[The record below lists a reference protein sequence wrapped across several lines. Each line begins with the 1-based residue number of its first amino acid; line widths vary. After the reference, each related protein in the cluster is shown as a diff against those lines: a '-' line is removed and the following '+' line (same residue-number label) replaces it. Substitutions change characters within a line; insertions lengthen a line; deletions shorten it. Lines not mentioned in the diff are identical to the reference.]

1 MMDRDRRLAA
11 LVSQL
16 SEETQAIRVGL
27 ERTPERE
34 HSEPIFTTSS
44 FVFPDAATM
53 ADAFVNNSGLSIYA
67 RVDNPTVDGFCKRL
81 AILEGAEACEA
92 TASGMGAILSTL
104 MAHCQAG
111 DRVLMSTGVF
121 GATLNLVKN
130 FFIKYGLEIELLSP
144 TDLGAWERALSRPA
158 KLAYCET
165 PSNPT
170 IEIVDIQ
177 ALSNLC
183 RANGCLFVVD
193 NCFMTP
199 VLQKPLALGAD
210 LVIHSATKY
219 LDGQGRVLG
228 GAVLGR
234 AELVEPVT
242 SFIRSGGVTMSAFN
256 AWVFLKG
263 LETLDIR
270 MKAHSGNALELA
282 RWLERQP
289 QVERV
294 NYAGLESH
302 PQKQLIDRQM
312 KAGGGVL
319 SFTLKNGS
327 REDAWSFLNAT
338 CLMSLTANLGDVK
351 TTVCHPGTSTHGRLD
366 EADRKLMG
374 ISENMI
380 RIAVGLESVDDLIQD
395 CERGFS
401 ALTRSY

>member
-1 MMDRDRRLAA
+1 MDRDQRLAA
-11 LVSQL
+11 LVSEL
-16 SEETQAIRVGL
+16 SEETRAIRIGL
-27 ERTPERE
+27 DRTAERE

-53 ADAFVNNSGLSIYA
+53 ADAFVNNSGLSVYA
-67 RVDNPTVDGFCKRL
+67 RVDNPTVDGFCRRL
-81 AILEGAEACEA
+81 AVLEGAESCEA
-92 TASGMGAILSTL
+92 AASGMGAILSTL

-111 DRVLMSTGVF
+111 DRVLISTGVF

-130 FFIKYGLEIELLSP
+130 FFIKYGLEIELVST
-144 TDLGAWERALSRPA
+144 TDLDAWEKALARPA
-158 KLAYCET
+158 RLAYCET

-170 IEIVDIQ
+170 IEIIDIQ
-177 ALSNLC
+177 ALSDLC
-183 RANGCLFVVD
+183 RTHDCLFVVD

-199 VLQKPLALGAD
+199 VLQKPLSLGAD

-234 AELVEPVT
+234 ADLIEPVT

-256 AWVFLKG
+256 AWVFSKG
-263 LETLDIR
+263 LETLDVR
-270 MKAHSGNALELA
+270 MKAHSEKALLLA
-282 RWLERQP
+282 KWLEQQP
-289 QVERV
+289 LIGRV
-294 NYAGLESH
+294 NYAGLHSH
-302 PQKQLIDRQM
+302 PQKQLVDLQM

-319 SFTLKNGS
+319 SFTLKDGS
-327 REDAWSFLNAT
+327 RDDAWSFLNAT

-351 TTVCHPGTSTHGRLD
+351 TTVCHPATSTHGRLD
-366 EADRKLMG
+366 QADRQLMG
-374 ISENMI
+374 IPENMI

-401 ALTRSY
+401 ALTC

>member
-1 MMDRDRRLAA
+1 MDRDQRLAA
-11 LVSQL
+11 LVSEL
-16 SEETQAIRVGL
+16 SEETRAIRIGL
-27 ERTPERE
+27 DRTAERE

-53 ADAFVNNSGLSIYA
+53 ADAFVNNSGLSVYA
-67 RVDNPTVDGFCKRL
+67 RVDNPTVDGFCRRL
-81 AILEGAEACEA
+81 AVLEGAESCEA
-92 TASGMGAILSTL
+92 AASGMGAILSTL

-111 DRVLMSTGVF
+111 DRVLISTGVF

-130 FFIKYGLEIELLSP
+130 FFIKYGLEIELVST
-144 TDLGAWERALSRPA
+144 TDLDAWEKALARPA
-158 KLAYCET
+158 RLAYCET

-170 IEIVDIQ
+170 IEIIDIQ
-177 ALSNLC
+177 ALSDLC
-183 RANGCLFVVD
+183 RAHDCLFVVD

-199 VLQKPLALGAD
+199 VLQKPLSLGAD

-234 AELVEPVT
+234 ADLIEPVT

-256 AWVFLKG
+256 AWVFSKG
-263 LETLDIR
+263 LETLDVR
-270 MKAHSGNALELA
+270 MKAHSEKALLLA
-282 RWLERQP
+282 KWLEQQP
-289 QVERV
+289 LIGRV
-294 NYAGLESH
+294 NYAGLHSH
-302 PQKQLIDRQM
+302 PQKQLVDLQM

-319 SFTLKNGS
+319 SFTLKDGS
-327 REDAWSFLNAT
+327 RDDAWSFLNAT

-351 TTVCHPGTSTHGRLD
+351 TTVCHPATSTHGRLNQ
-366 EADRKLMG
+366 ADRQLMG
-374 ISENMI
+374 IPENMI

-401 ALTRSY
+401 ALTC

>member
-1 MMDRDRRLAA
+1 MMDRDRRLKAMIA
-11 LVSQL
+11 GL
-16 SEETQAIRVGL
+16 SEDTQAIRVGL
-27 ERTPERE
+27 DRTAERE

-44 FVFPDAATM
+44 FVFPDAETM

-67 RVDNPTVDGFCKRL
+67 RVDNPTIDGFCKRL
-81 AILEGAEACEA
+81 AVLEGADACEA
-92 TASGMGAILSTL
+92 TATGMGAVLSTL
-104 MAHCQAG
+104 MAHCQSG

-130 FFIKYGLEIELLSP
+130 YFVKYGIELILISP
-144 TDLGAWERALSRPA
+144 TDLSAWEQALSQPA

-177 ALSNLC
+177 ALSELC
-183 RANGCLFVVD
+183 RAHDCLFVVD

-219 LDGQGRVLG
+219 LDGQGRVMG

-234 AELVEPVT
+234 ADLIEPVT
-242 SFIRSGGVTMSAFN
+242 SFIRSGGVTMSPFN

-263 LETLDIR
+263 LETLSVR
-270 MKAHSGNALELA
+270 MKAHSENALELA
-282 RWLERQP
+282 QWLEQQP
-289 QVERV
+289 QIERV

-302 PQKQLIDRQM
+302 PQYALANRQA
-312 KAGGGVL
+312 KSGGGVL
-319 SFTLKNGS
+319 SFHLRDGS
-327 REDAWSFLNAT
+327 REHAWKFLNHT

-351 TTVCHPGTSTHGRLD
+351 TTVCHPATSTHGRLD
-366 EADRKLMG
+366 VADRQLMG

-380 RIAVGLESVDDLIQD
+380 RIAVGLESVDDLISD
-395 CERGFS
+395 CERGLA
-401 ALTRSY
+401 ALAG

>member
-1 MMDRDRRLAA
+1 MMDRDRRLKAMIA
-11 LVSQL
+11 GL
-16 SEETQAIRVGL
+16 SEDTQAIRVGL
-27 ERTPERE
+27 DRTAERE

-44 FVFPDAATM
+44 FVFPDAETM

-67 RVDNPTVDGFCKRL
+67 RVDNPTIDGFCKRL
-81 AILEGAEACEA
+81 AVLEGADACEA
-92 TASGMGAILSTL
+92 TATGMGAVLSTL
-104 MAHCQAG
+104 MAHCQSG

-130 FFIKYGLEIELLSP
+130 YFVKYGIELTLISP
-144 TDLGAWERALSRPA
+144 TDLSAWEQALSQPA

-170 IEIVDIQ
+170 IDIVDIQ
-177 ALSNLC
+177 ALSELC
-183 RANGCLFVVD
+183 RAHDCLFVVD

-219 LDGQGRVLG
+219 LDGQGRVMG

-234 AELVEPVT
+234 ADLIEPVT
-242 SFIRSGGVTMSAFN
+242 SFIRSGGVTMSPFN

-263 LETLDIR
+263 LETLSVR
-270 MKAHSGNALELA
+270 MKAHSENALELA
-282 RWLERQP
+282 QWLEQQP
-289 QVERV
+289 QIERV

-302 PQKQLIDRQM
+302 PQYALANRQA
-312 KAGGGVL
+312 KSGGGVL
-319 SFTLKNGS
+319 SFHFRGGS
-327 REDAWSFLNAT
+327 REHAWKFLNQT

-351 TTVCHPGTSTHGRLD
+351 TTVCHPATSTHGRLD
-366 EADRKLMG
+366 ITDRQLMG

-380 RIAVGLESVDDLIQD
+380 RIAVGLESVDDLISD
-395 CERGFS
+395 CERGLA
-401 ALTRSY
+401 ALAG

>member
-1 MMDRDRRLAA
+1 MDRDQRLAA
-11 LVSQL
+11 LVSEL
-16 SEETQAIRVGL
+16 SEETRAIRIGL
-27 ERTPERE
+27 DRTAERE

-53 ADAFVNNSGLSIYA
+53 ADAFVNNSGLSVYA
-67 RVDNPTVDGFCKRL
+67 RVDNPTVDGFCRRL
-81 AILEGAEACEA
+81 AVLEGAESCEA
-92 TASGMGAILSTL
+92 AASGMGAILSTL

-111 DRVLMSTGVF
+111 DRVLISTGVF

-130 FFIKYGLEIELLSP
+130 FFIKYDLEIELVST
-144 TDLGAWERALSRPA
+144 TDLDAWEKALARPA
-158 KLAYCET
+158 RLAYCET

-170 IEIVDIQ
+170 IEIIDIQ
-177 ALSNLC
+177 ALSDLC
-183 RANGCLFVVD
+183 RTHDCLFVVD

-199 VLQKPLALGAD
+199 VLQKPLSLGAD

-234 AELVEPVT
+234 ADLIEPVT

-256 AWVFLKG
+256 AWVFSKG

-270 MKAHSGNALELA
+270 MKAHSEKALSLA
-282 RWLERQP
+282 KWLEQQP
-289 QVERV
+289 LIERV
-294 NYAGLESH
+294 NYAGLHSH
-302 PQKQLIDRQM
+302 PQKQLVDLQM

-319 SFTLKNGS
+319 SFTLKDGS
-327 REDAWSFLNAT
+327 RDDVWSFLNAT

-351 TTVCHPGTSTHGRLD
+351 TTVCHPATSTHGRLD
-366 EADRKLMG
+366 QADRQLMG
-374 ISENMI
+374 IPENMI

-401 ALTRSY
+401 ALTC

>member
-1 MMDRDRRLAA
+1 MMDRDRRLKAMIA
-11 LVSQL
+11 GL
-16 SEETQAIRVGL
+16 SEDTQAIRVGL
-27 ERTPERE
+27 DRTAERE

-44 FVFPDAATM
+44 FVFPDAETM

-67 RVDNPTVDGFCKRL
+67 RVDNPTIDGFCKRL
-81 AILEGAEACEA
+81 AILEGADACEA
-92 TASGMGAILSTL
+92 TATGMGAVLSTL
-104 MAHCQAG
+104 MAHCQSG

-130 FFIKYGLEIELLSP
+130 YFVKYGIELTLISP
-144 TDLGAWERALSRPA
+144 TDLSAWEQALSQPA

-170 IEIVDIQ
+170 IDIVDIQ
-177 ALSNLC
+177 ALSELC
-183 RANGCLFVVD
+183 RAHDCLFVVD

-219 LDGQGRVLG
+219 LDGQGRVMG

-234 AELVEPVT
+234 ADLIEPMT
-242 SFIRSGGVTMSAFN
+242 SFIRSGGVTMSPFN

-263 LETLDIR
+263 LETLSVR
-270 MKAHSGNALELA
+270 MKAHSENALELA
-282 RWLERQP
+282 QWLEQQP
-289 QVERV
+289 QIERV

-302 PQKQLIDRQM
+302 PQYALANRQA
-312 KAGGGVL
+312 KSGGGVL
-319 SFTLKNGS
+319 SFHLRDGS
-327 REDAWSFLNAT
+327 REHAWKFLNQT

-351 TTVCHPGTSTHGRLD
+351 TTVCHPATSTHGRLGIT
-366 EADRKLMG
+366 DRQLMG

-380 RIAVGLESVDDLIQD
+380 RIAVGLESVDDLISD
-395 CERGFS
+395 CERGLA
-401 ALTRSY
+401 ALAG

>member
-1 MMDRDRRLAA
+1 MDRDQRLAA
-11 LVSQL
+11 LVSEL
-16 SEETQAIRVGL
+16 SEETRAIRIGL
-27 ERTPERE
+27 DRTAERE

-53 ADAFVNNSGLSIYA
+53 ADAFVNNSGLSVYA
-67 RVDNPTVDGFCKRL
+67 RVDNPTVDGFCRRL
-81 AILEGAEACEA
+81 AVLEGAESCEA
-92 TASGMGAILSTL
+92 AASGMGAILSTL

-111 DRVLMSTGVF
+111 DRVLISTGVF

-130 FFIKYGLEIELLSP
+130 FFIKYGLEIELVST
-144 TDLGAWERALSRPA
+144 TDLDAWEKALARPA
-158 KLAYCET
+158 RLAYCET

-170 IEIVDIQ
+170 IEIIDIQ
-177 ALSNLC
+177 ALSDLC
-183 RANGCLFVVD
+183 RAHDCLFVVD

-199 VLQKPLALGAD
+199 VLQKPLSLGAD

-234 AELVEPVT
+234 ADLIEPVT

-256 AWVFLKG
+256 AWVFSKG

-270 MKAHSGNALELA
+270 MKAHSEKALLLA
-282 RWLERQP
+282 KWLEQQP
-289 QVERV
+289 LIERV
-294 NYAGLESH
+294 NYAGLHSH
-302 PQKQLIDRQM
+302 PQKQLVDLQM

-319 SFTLKNGS
+319 SFTLKDGS
-327 REDAWSFLNAT
+327 RDDAWSFLNAT

-351 TTVCHPGTSTHGRLD
+351 TTVCHPATSTHGRLD
-366 EADRKLMG
+366 QADRQLMG
-374 ISENMI
+374 IPENMI

-401 ALTRSY
+401 ALTC

>member
-1 MMDRDRRLAA
+1 MDRDQRFAA
-11 LVSQL
+11 LVSEL
-16 SEETQAIRVGL
+16 SEETRAIRIGL
-27 ERTPERE
+27 DRTAERE

-53 ADAFVNNSGLSIYA
+53 ADAFVNNSGLSVYA
-67 RVDNPTVDGFCKRL
+67 RVDNPTIEGFCRRL
-81 AILEGAEACEA
+81 AVLEGAESCEA
-92 TASGMGAILSTL
+92 AASGMGAILSTL

-111 DRVLMSTGVF
+111 DRVLISTGVF

-130 FFIKYGLEIELLSP
+130 FFIKYGLEIELVST
-144 TDLGAWERALSRPA
+144 TDLDAWEKALARPA
-158 KLAYCET
+158 RLAYCET

-170 IEIVDIQ
+170 IEIIDIQ
-177 ALSNLC
+177 ALSDLC
-183 RANGCLFVVD
+183 RAHDCLFVVD

-199 VLQKPLALGAD
+199 VLQKPLSLGAD

-234 AELVEPVT
+234 ADLIEPVT

-256 AWVFLKG
+256 AWVFSKG
-263 LETLDIR
+263 LETLDVR
-270 MKAHSGNALELA
+270 MKAHSEKALLLA
-282 RWLERQP
+282 KWLEQQP
-289 QVERV
+289 LIGRV
-294 NYAGLESH
+294 NYAGLHSH
-302 PQKQLIDRQM
+302 PQKQLVDVQM

-319 SFTLKNGS
+319 SFTLKDGS
-327 REDAWSFLNAT
+327 RDDAWSFLNAT

-351 TTVCHPGTSTHGRLD
+351 TTVCHPATSTHGRLD
-366 EADRKLMG
+366 QADRQLMG
-374 ISENMI
+374 IPENMI

-401 ALTRSY
+401 ALTC

>member
-1 MMDRDRRLAA
+1 MDRDQRLAA
-11 LVSQL
+11 LVSEL
-16 SEETQAIRVGL
+16 SEETRAIRIGL
-27 ERTPERE
+27 DRTTERE

-53 ADAFVNNSGLSIYA
+53 ADAFVNNSGLSVYA
-67 RVDNPTVDGFCKRL
+67 RVDNPTVDGFCRRL
-81 AILEGAEACEA
+81 AVLEGAESCEA
-92 TASGMGAILSTL
+92 AASGMGAILSTL

-111 DRVLMSTGVF
+111 DRVLISTGVF

-130 FFIKYGLEIELLSP
+130 FFIKYGLEIELVST
-144 TDLGAWERALSRPA
+144 TDLDAWEKALARPA

-170 IEIVDIQ
+170 IEIIDIQ
-177 ALSNLC
+177 ALSDLC
-183 RANGCLFVVD
+183 RAHDCLFVVD

-199 VLQKPLALGAD
+199 VLQKPLSLGAD

-234 AELVEPVT
+234 ADLIEPVT

-256 AWVFLKG
+256 AWVFSKG
-263 LETLDIR
+263 LETLDVR
-270 MKAHSGNALELA
+270 MKAHSEKALLLA
-282 RWLERQP
+282 KWLEQQP
-289 QVERV
+289 LIGRV
-294 NYAGLESH
+294 NYAGLHSH
-302 PQKQLIDRQM
+302 PQKQLVDLQM

-319 SFTLKNGS
+319 SFTLKDGS
-327 REDAWSFLNAT
+327 RDDAWSFLNAT

-351 TTVCHPGTSTHGRLD
+351 TTVCHPATSTHGRLD
-366 EADRKLMG
+366 QADRQLMG
-374 ISENMI
+374 IPENMI

-401 ALTRSY
+401 ALTC

>member
-1 MMDRDRRLAA
+1 MMDRDRRLKAMIA
-11 LVSQL
+11 GL
-16 SEETQAIRVGL
+16 SEDTQAIRVGL
-27 ERTPERE
+27 DRTAERE

-44 FVFPDAATM
+44 FVFPDAETM

-67 RVDNPTVDGFCKRL
+67 RVDNPTIDGFCKRL
-81 AILEGAEACEA
+81 AVLEGADACEA
-92 TASGMGAILSTL
+92 TATGMGAVLSTL
-104 MAHCQAG
+104 MAHCQSG

-130 FFIKYGLEIELLSP
+130 YFVKYGIELTLISP
-144 TDLGAWERALSRPA
+144 TDLSAWEQALSQPA

-170 IEIVDIQ
+170 IDIVDIQ
-177 ALSNLC
+177 ALSELC
-183 RANGCLFVVD
+183 RAHDCLFVVD

-219 LDGQGRVLG
+219 LDGQGRVMG

-234 AELVEPVT
+234 ADLIEPVT
-242 SFIRSGGVTMSAFN
+242 SFIRSGGVTMSPFN

-263 LETLDIR
+263 LETLSVR
-270 MKAHSGNALELA
+270 MKAHSENALELA
-282 RWLERQP
+282 QWLEQQP
-289 QVERV
+289 QIERV

-302 PQKQLIDRQM
+302 PQYALANRQA
-312 KAGGGVL
+312 KSGGGGL
-319 SFTLKNGS
+319 SFHLRDGS
-327 REDAWSFLNAT
+327 REHAWKFLNQT

-351 TTVCHPGTSTHGRLD
+351 TTVCHPATSTHGRLD
-366 EADRKLMG
+366 ITDRQLMG

-380 RIAVGLESVDDLIQD
+380 RIAVGLESVDDLISD
-395 CERGFS
+395 CERGLA
-401 ALTRSY
+401 ALAG

>member
-1 MMDRDRRLAA
+1 MDRDKRLKAIS
-11 LVSQL
+11 LGL
-16 SEETQAIRVGL
+16 SEETQAIRVGPD
-27 ERTPERE
+27 RTPERE
-34 HSEPIFTTSS
+34 HSEAIFTTSS

-81 AILEGAEACEA
+81 AVLEGAEACEA
-92 TASGMGAILSTL
+92 TATGMGAVLSTL
-104 MAHCQAG
+104 MAHCQSG

-130 FFIKYGLEIELLSP
+130 YFIKYGIELELVSP
-144 TDLGAWERALSRPA
+144 TDLRAWEEALSKPA
-158 KLAYCET
+158 KMAYCET

-170 IEIVDIQ
+170 IELVDIQ
-177 ALSNLC
+177 GLSALC
-183 RANGCLFVVD
+183 RAKHCLLVVD

-219 LDGQGRVLG
+219 LDGQGRAMG

-234 AELVEPVT
+234 RDLVEPVT
-242 SFIRSGGVTMSAFN
+242 SFIRSGGVTMSPFN
-256 AWVFLKG
+256 AWIFLKG
-263 LETLDIR
+263 LETLSVR
-270 MKAHSGNALELA
+270 MKAHSENALA
-282 RWLERQP
+282 VAQWLEKQP

-294 NYAGLESH
+294 NYVGLESH
-302 PQKQLIDRQM
+302 PQYVLAQRQA

-351 TTVCHPGTSTHGRLD
+351 TTVCHPATSTHGRLD
-366 EADRKLMG
+366 ESDRQLMG

-401 ALTRSY
+401 ALTG

>member
-1 MMDRDRRLAA
+1 MMDRDRRLKAMIA
-11 LVSQL
+11 GL
-16 SEETQAIRVGL
+16 SEDTQAIRVGL
-27 ERTPERE
+27 DRTAERE

-44 FVFPDAATM
+44 FVLPDAETM

-67 RVDNPTVDGFCKRL
+67 RVDNPTIDGFCKRL
-81 AILEGAEACEA
+81 AVLEGAEACEA
-92 TASGMGAILSTL
+92 TATGMGAVLSTL
-104 MAHCQAG
+104 MAHCQSG

-130 FFIKYGLEIELLSP
+130 YFVKYGIELTLISP
-144 TDLGAWERALSRPA
+144 TDLSAWEQALSQPA

-170 IEIVDIQ
+170 IDIVDIQ
-177 ALSNLC
+177 ALSELC
-183 RANGCLFVVD
+183 RAHDCLFVVD

-219 LDGQGRVLG
+219 LDGQGRVMG

-234 AELVEPVT
+234 ADLIEPVT
-242 SFIRSGGVTMSAFN
+242 SFIRSGGVTMSPFN

-263 LETLDIR
+263 LETLSVR
-270 MKAHSGNALELA
+270 MKAHSENALELA
-282 RWLERQP
+282 QWLEQQP
-289 QVERV
+289 QIERV

-302 PQKQLIDRQM
+302 PQYALANRQA
-312 KAGGGVL
+312 KSGGGVL
-319 SFTLKNGS
+319 SFHLRDGS
-327 REDAWSFLNAT
+327 REHAWKFLNQT

-351 TTVCHPGTSTHGRLD
+351 TTVCHPATSTHGRLD
-366 EADRKLMG
+366 ITDRQLMG

-380 RIAVGLESVDDLIQD
+380 RIAVGLESVDDLISD
-395 CERGFS
+395 CERGLA
-401 ALTRSY
+401 ALAG

>member
-1 MMDRDRRLAA
+1 MMDRDRRLKAMIA
-11 LVSQL
+11 GL
-16 SEETQAIRVGL
+16 SEDTQAIRVGL
-27 ERTPERE
+27 DRTAERE

-44 FVFPDAATM
+44 FVFPDAETM

-67 RVDNPTVDGFCKRL
+67 RVDNPTIDGFCKRL
-81 AILEGAEACEA
+81 AVLEGADACEA
-92 TASGMGAILSTL
+92 TATGMGAVLSTL
-104 MAHCQAG
+104 MAHCQSG

-130 FFIKYGLEIELLSP
+130 YFVKYGIELTLISP
-144 TDLGAWERALSRPA
+144 TDLSAWEQALSQPA

-170 IEIVDIQ
+170 IDIVDIQ
-177 ALSNLC
+177 ALAELC
-183 RANGCLFVVD
+183 RAHDCLFVVD

-219 LDGQGRVLG
+219 LDGQGRVMG

-234 AELVEPVT
+234 ADLIEPVT
-242 SFIRSGGVTMSAFN
+242 SFIRSGGVTMSPFN

-263 LETLDIR
+263 LETLSVR
-270 MKAHSGNALELA
+270 MKAHSENALELA
-282 RWLERQP
+282 QWLEQQP
-289 QVERV
+289 QIERV

-302 PQKQLIDRQM
+302 PQYALANRQA
-312 KAGGGVL
+312 KSGGGVL
-319 SFTLKNGS
+319 SFHLRDGS
-327 REDAWSFLNAT
+327 REHAWKFLNQT

-351 TTVCHPGTSTHGRLD
+351 TTVCHPATSTHGRLD
-366 EADRKLMG
+366 ITDRQLMG

-380 RIAVGLESVDDLIQD
+380 RIAVGLESVDDLISD
-395 CERGFS
+395 CERGLA
-401 ALTRSY
+401 ALAG

>member
-1 MMDRDRRLAA
+1 MMDRDQRLAA
-11 LVSQL
+11 LLSGL
-16 SEETQAIRVGL
+16 SEQTQAIRVGL
-27 ERTPERE
+27 DRTPERE

-44 FVFPDAATM
+44 FVFPDASTM

-81 AILEGAEACEA
+81 AVLEGAEACEA
-92 TASGMGAILSTL
+92 TASGMGAILATL

-121 GATLNLVKN
+121 GATLTLVKN

-144 TDLGAWERALSRPA
+144 TDLGAWEQALSRPA

-170 IEIVDIQ
+170 IEIVDVR
-177 ALSNLC
+177 ALSDLC
-183 RANGCLFVVD
+183 HARGCLFVVD

-228 GAVLGR
+228 GSVLGR
-234 AELVEPVT
+234 ADLVEPVT

-270 MKAHSGNALELA
+270 MKAHSDNALALA
-282 RWLERQP
+282 QWLEQQP
-289 QVERV
+289 LVEQVK
-294 NYAGLESH
+294 YAGLDSH
-302 PQKQLIDRQM
+302 PQKQLIERQM

-327 REDAWSFLNAT
+327 REDAWAFLNAT

-351 TTVCHPGTSTHGRLD
+351 TTVCHPATSTHGRLD
-366 EADRKLMG
+366 AADRQLMG

-380 RIAVGLESVDDLIQD
+380 RIAVGLESVVDLIKD

-401 ALTRSY
+401 ALSR

>member
-1 MMDRDRRLAA
+1 MMDRDRRLKAMIA
-11 LVSQL
+11 GL
-16 SEETQAIRVGL
+16 SEDTQAIRVGL
-27 ERTPERE
+27 DRTAERE

-44 FVFPDAATM
+44 FVFPDAETM

-67 RVDNPTVDGFCKRL
+67 RVDNPTIDGFCKRL
-81 AILEGAEACEA
+81 AILEGADACEA
-92 TASGMGAILSTL
+92 TATGMGAVLSTL
-104 MAHCQAG
+104 MAHCQSG

-130 FFIKYGLEIELLSP
+130 YFVKYGIELTLISP
-144 TDLGAWERALSRPA
+144 TDLSAWEQALSQPA

-170 IEIVDIQ
+170 IDIVDIQ
-177 ALSNLC
+177 ALSELC
-183 RANGCLFVVD
+183 RAHDCLFVVD

-219 LDGQGRVLG
+219 LDGQGRVMG

-234 AELVEPVT
+234 ADLIEPVT
-242 SFIRSGGVTMSAFN
+242 SFIRSGGVTMSPFN

-263 LETLDIR
+263 LETLSVR
-270 MKAHSGNALELA
+270 MKAHSENALELA
-282 RWLERQP
+282 QWLEQQP
-289 QVERV
+289 QIERV

-302 PQKQLIDRQM
+302 PQYALANRQA
-312 KAGGGVL
+312 KSGGGVL
-319 SFTLKNGS
+319 SFHLRDGS
-327 REDAWSFLNAT
+327 REHAWKFLNQT

-351 TTVCHPGTSTHGRLD
+351 TTACHPATSTHGRLD
-366 EADRKLMG
+366 ITDRQLMG

-380 RIAVGLESVDDLIQD
+380 RIAVGLESVDDLISD
-395 CERGFS
+395 CERGLA
-401 ALTRSY
+401 ALAG

>member
-1 MMDRDRRLAA
+1 MDRDQRLAA
-11 LVSQL
+11 LVSEL
-16 SEETQAIRVGL
+16 SEETRAIRIGL
-27 ERTPERE
+27 DRTAERE

-53 ADAFVNNSGLSIYA
+53 ADAFVNNSGLSVYA
-67 RVDNPTVDGFCKRL
+67 RVDNPTVDGFCRRL
-81 AILEGAEACEA
+81 AVLEGAESCEA
-92 TASGMGAILSTL
+92 AASGMGAILSTL

-111 DRVLMSTGVF
+111 DRVLISTGVF

-130 FFIKYGLEIELLSP
+130 FFIKYGLEIELVST
-144 TDLGAWERALSRPA
+144 TDLDAWEKALARPA
-158 KLAYCET
+158 RLAYCET

-170 IEIVDIQ
+170 IEIIDIQ
-177 ALSNLC
+177 ALSDLC
-183 RANGCLFVVD
+183 RAHDCLFVVD

-199 VLQKPLALGAD
+199 VLQKPLSLGAD

-234 AELVEPVT
+234 ADLIEPVT

-256 AWVFLKG
+256 AWVFSKG
-263 LETLDIR
+263 LETLDVR
-270 MKAHSGNALELA
+270 MKAHSEKALSLA
-282 RWLERQP
+282 KWLEQQP
-289 QVERV
+289 LIERV
-294 NYAGLESH
+294 NYAGLHSH
-302 PQKQLIDRQM
+302 PQKQLVDLQM

-319 SFTLKNGS
+319 SFTLKDGS
-327 REDAWSFLNAT
+327 RDDAWSFLNAT

-351 TTVCHPGTSTHGRLD
+351 TTVCHPATSTHGRLD
-366 EADRKLMG
+366 QADRQLMG
-374 ISENMI
+374 IPENMI

-401 ALTRSY
+401 ALTC

>member
-1 MMDRDRRLAA
+1 MDRDQRLAA
-11 LVSQL
+11 LGSEL
-16 SEETQAIRVGL
+16 SEETRAIRIGL
-27 ERTPERE
+27 DRTAERE

-53 ADAFVNNSGLSIYA
+53 ADAFVNNSGLSVYA
-67 RVDNPTVDGFCKRL
+67 RVDNPTVDGFCRRL
-81 AILEGAEACEA
+81 AVLEGAESCEA
-92 TASGMGAILSTL
+92 AASGMGAILSTL

-111 DRVLMSTGVF
+111 DRVLISTGVF

-130 FFIKYGLEIELLSP
+130 FFIKYGLEIELVST
-144 TDLGAWERALSRPA
+144 TDLDAWEKALARPA
-158 KLAYCET
+158 RLAYCET

-170 IEIVDIQ
+170 IEIIDIQ
-177 ALSNLC
+177 ALSDLC
-183 RANGCLFVVD
+183 RAHDCLFVVD

-199 VLQKPLALGAD
+199 VLQKPLSLGAD

-234 AELVEPVT
+234 ADLIEPVT

-256 AWVFLKG
+256 AWVFSKG
-263 LETLDIR
+263 LETLDVR
-270 MKAHSGNALELA
+270 MKAHSEKALLLA
-282 RWLERQP
+282 KWLEQQP
-289 QVERV
+289 LIGRV
-294 NYAGLESH
+294 NYAGLHSH
-302 PQKQLIDRQM
+302 PQKQLVDVQM

-319 SFTLKNGS
+319 SFTLKDGS
-327 REDAWSFLNAT
+327 RDDAWSFLNAT

-351 TTVCHPGTSTHGRLD
+351 TTVCHPATSTHGRLD
-366 EADRKLMG
+366 QADRQLMG
-374 ISENMI
+374 IPENMI

-401 ALTRSY
+401 ALTC

>member
-1 MMDRDRRLAA
+1 MDRDQRLAA
-11 LVSQL
+11 LVSEL
-16 SEETQAIRVGL
+16 SEETRAIRIGL
-27 ERTPERE
+27 DRTTERE

-53 ADAFVNNSGLSIYA
+53 ADAFVNNSGLSVYA
-67 RVDNPTVDGFCKRL
+67 RVDNPTVDGFCRRL
-81 AILEGAEACEA
+81 AVLEGAESCEA
-92 TASGMGAILSTL
+92 AASGMGAILSTL
-104 MAHCQAG
+104 MAHCRAG
-111 DRVLMSTGVF
+111 DRVLISTGVF

-130 FFIKYGLEIELLSP
+130 FFIKYGLEIELVST
-144 TDLGAWERALSRPA
+144 TDLDAWEKALARPA

-170 IEIVDIQ
+170 IEIIDIQ
-177 ALSNLC
+177 ALSDLC
-183 RANGCLFVVD
+183 RAHDCLFVVD

-199 VLQKPLALGAD
+199 VLQKPLSLGAD

-234 AELVEPVT
+234 ADLIEPVT

-256 AWVFLKG
+256 AWVFSKG
-263 LETLDIR
+263 LETLDVR
-270 MKAHSGNALELA
+270 MKAHSEKALLLA
-282 RWLERQP
+282 KWLEQQP
-289 QVERV
+289 LIGRV
-294 NYAGLESH
+294 NYAGLHSH
-302 PQKQLIDRQM
+302 PQKQLVDLQM

-319 SFTLKNGS
+319 SFTLKDGS
-327 REDAWSFLNAT
+327 RDDAWSFLNAT

-351 TTVCHPGTSTHGRLD
+351 TTVCHPATSTHGRLD
-366 EADRKLMG
+366 QADRQLMG
-374 ISENMI
+374 IPENMI

-401 ALTRSY
+401 ALTC